1 LDQDDLI
8 EPLAAADGGV
18 EDDGASDTDWDARSL
33 PGADGDADEE
43 LLEEEELGDLALPVS
58 HCFGADM
65 TVELPALASG
75 TDASAATAFFQS
87 PSARQPPPAP
97 GGSETATVA
106 AHAAAAAASATR
118 MAPTAAL
125 SSTAPTN
132 SSTQPNRSSAAPTSS
147 STAPTG
153 WSAAPS
159 VQSAGV
165 PSEAARGTGPRPAAW
180 CASARRGGKRR
191 WTVRLYKQWV
201 KRRLVKGNH
210 VLHKM
215 VSFTVNPPDP
225 VAAQHILCPED
236 YYLPR
241 IIVHAPFDLRGP
253 YRPFCPTCGSEDVT
267 ADGWSNFRRVID
279 MDECIFAIFRRYRC
293 SKNHKNN
300 CFRSWDDALLERAP
314 PHVRLAF
321 PVIFTRRLGVTQMVF
336 DSMRSWAEGGSGFG
350 PFATYMRENHTRR
363 HHRKELAYMS
373 RLADL
378 MAESPTGESRISGC
392 SAETARQFPRFSL
405 FNDPDGY
412 DGVHGS
418 KNFYR
423 SVYTRGMKPLEGFMK
438 QRCAMVPARMLSGD
452 HFFKILK
459 CNFKFNGTETL
470 VLHVS
475 RMRSFPHQLR
485 ALLADPTVVKA
496 GKSIGGDRKKLLA
509 DFGVDVKSTIELGN
523 FAKARQ
529 LVGSAT
535 IGLAGLVSVLLKRVL
550 DKDPAVRLSDWSR
563 ELTADQQTYAAMD
576 SYASLLVYQYI
587 FSAESP
593 VPSMTSTLIGKQLYL
608 ADASGTR
615 RVARCVVAD
624 AQPAKYGNLV
634 VGAKERVWVKV
645 VEVLVPAFALPYS
658 PKRGPRSLAEL
669 MRESAQLGKDPLMVA
684 SRLHLRDA
692 DHAVERRLAAER
704 AQVLHPVTAVSGGV
718 AGCFDA
724 MEGLRASVATMCEK
738 GVVPGV
744 AVGDKDAETDDEESP
759 DGGALPVGGA
769 FSGSGD
775 AGGEEAVEGDGEDL
789 SDPEA
794 AADGGA
800 AARGLLSGVKADILH
815 VLDRVL
821 RHAPKNHGATAHFS
835 RCFVHA
841 LMFYNDGDAQLAERV
856 AAEKWPE
863 MTWLEVLYRKAT
875 SVNRRVRRAVPAA
888 VVIVPRL
895 EAVFKEFANILDAST
910 GQRLFNSA
918 AKSAARKVIKM
929 AKAGWLTDP
938 TDAPLYTLRTHDQD
952 GLPLW
957 PCSRGTNSNEG
968 SVHQKL
974 VKNFMSMRGASAEL
988 IHYALVEWVHRHNLR
1003 AARKNRTGGACIGH
1017 ADTWILDDIL
1027 LLQEHVFGKGVSHL
1041 SHERVAEYTLP
1052 EFYCGVTPLA
1062 PDVLDECGLQGKEM
1076 WKQMEPLF
1084 KRMSKQ
1090 KRYLAAAMGSGV
1102 PILPVHTKEE
1112 RLLYLELKE
1121 RLRRQLLGTPT
1132 ALAMANEFNKAAADD
1147 WLRHAT
1153 KAAAQKHKRKGRMQM
1168 PMIHFKTVGHMTMY
1182 QAFYD
1187 RNQNIASTILR
1198 SHPNKSKPR
1207 IAGANVGRM
1216 GFGAA
1221 ASSHKPVS
1229 ARVPSRSSSGKSVST
1244 GASSRSHAGQS
1255 LAPINGDSS
1264 TGIVAGA
1271 LCDVGGA
1278 RKGGAGA
1285 GWEETAGA
1293 EAVREMDDAA
1303 AVGGGGET
1311 VGAAEVETSGEAVD
1325 AAAAGVGKGP
1335 CRDRAA
1341 SPACTPGAGDAA
1353 LVPILPADFYQAV
1366 DRALNPYDASRR
1378 RRPCAEGEEMEDP
1391 SPRKRRRRHCVVCAS
1406 PLCKGNAN
1414 RSSCPFYK
1422 SPASNQPPEPPP
1434 PSAGR

>member
-1 LDQDDLI
+1 
-8 EPLAAADGGV
+8 
-18 EDDGASDTDWDARSL
+18 
-33 PGADGDADEE
+33 
-43 LLEEEELGDLALPVS
+43 
-58 HCFGADM
+58 
-65 TVELPALASG
+65 
-75 TDASAATAFFQS
+75 
-87 PSARQPPPAP
+87 
-97 GGSETATVA
+97 
-106 AHAAAAAASATR
+106 
-118 MAPTAAL
+118 
-125 SSTAPTN
+125 
-132 SSTQPNRSSAAPTSS
+132 
-147 STAPTG
+147 
-153 WSAAPS
+153 
-159 VQSAGV
+159 
-165 PSEAARGTGPRPAAW
+165 
-180 CASARRGGKRR
+180 
-191 WTVRLYKQWV
+191 
-201 KRRLVKGNH
+201 
-210 VLHKM
+210 
-215 VSFTVNPPDP
+215 
-225 VAAQHILCPED
+225 
-236 YYLPR
+236 
-241 IIVHAPFDLRGP
+241 
-253 YRPFCPTCGSEDVT
+253 
-267 ADGWSNFRRVID
+267 
-279 MDECIFAIFRRYRC
+279 
-293 SKNHKNN
+293 
-300 CFRSWDDALLERAP
+300 
-314 PHVRLAF
+314 
-321 PVIFTRRLGVTQMVF
+321 
-336 DSMRSWAEGGSGFG
+336 
-350 PFATYMRENHTRR
+350 
-363 HHRKELAYMS
+363 
-373 RLADL
+373 
-378 MAESPTGESRISGC
+378 
-392 SAETARQFPRFSL
+392 
-405 FNDPDGY
+405 
-412 DGVHGS
+412 
-418 KNFYR
+418 
-423 SVYTRGMKPLEGFMK
+423 MK

-459 CNFKFNGTETL
+459 CNFKFNGRPLFMAAYSLVNEHTEVMATVLTQTKTLEELRHVHASVQQRMIALGLPWMQIDVFFTDNPTAEAPFLESVYPGWRKTSVNMEPNGVGSPALVPFSLPAPADHSVHYIFRTEAANAAIDNMYRSVTRSGAERVLGLDAEWNCDGGPSGRGPGTVRVVQMSSRTETL

-496 GKSIGGDRKKLLA
+496 GKSIGGDRKKLLT
-509 DFGVDVKSTIELGN
+509 DFGVDVTSTIELGN

-529 LVGSAT
+529 LVGSAK
-535 IGLAGLVSVLLKRVL
+535 IGLAGLVTVLLKRVL
-550 DKDPAVRLSDWSR
+550 DEDPAVRLSDWSR

-593 VPSMTSTLIGKQLYL
+593 VPLMTSTLIGKQLYL

-624 AQPAKYGNLV
+624 AQPAKYGKFV

-645 VEVLVPAFALPYS
+645 VEVLVPAFALPYW

-704 AQVLHPVTAVSGGV
+704 AQVMHPVTAVSGGV

-724 MEGLRASVATMCEK
+724 MEGLRASMATMCEK

-759 DGGALPVGGA
+759 DGSALPVGGA

-789 SDPEA
+789 SDAEA

-800 AARGLLSGVKADILH
+800 ATRGLRSGVKADILH

-875 SVNRRVRRAVPAA
+875 WVNRRVRRAVPAA

-895 EAVFKEFANILDAST
+895 EAVFKDFANILDAST

-938 TDAPLYTLRTHDQD
+938 TVAPLYTLRTHDQD

-957 PCSRGTNSNEG
+957 LCSRGTNSNER

-974 VKNFMSMRGASAEL
+974 VKNFMSMRRASAEL

-1003 AARKNRTGGACIGH
+1003 AARNNGTSGAYIGH

-1027 LLQEHVFGKGVSHL
+1027 LLQEHVFGKRVSHL

-1052 EFYCGVTPLA
+1052 EFYCGVSPLA
-1062 PDVLDECGLQGKEM
+1062 PDVLDECGLPGKEM
-1076 WKQMEPLF
+1076 WKQIEPLF
-1084 KRMSKQ
+1084 ERMSKQ

-1112 RLLYLELKE
+1112 KLLYLELKE

-1153 KAAAQKHKRKGRMQM
+1153 KAAAQKHKRKGRVQM
-1168 PMIHFKTVGHMTMY
+1168 PMIHLKTVGHMTTY

-1187 RNQNIASTILR
+1187 RNQNIASTILL
-1198 SHPNKSKPR
+1198 SHPNTSKPR

-1221 ASSHKPVS
+1221 ASRHKPVS
-1229 ARVPSRSSSGKSVST
+1229 ARVPRRSSSGKSVST

-1255 LAPINGDSS
+1255 LAPINGDGS

-1278 RKGGAGA
+1278 RQGGAGV

-1335 CRDRAA
+1335 LQGSCCLTGLHAGCRRCGTGADTASGLLPGCGQGAQPLRRLTTASALRGRGGNGGSITSKEAPAALCCVRQPSVQGQRQPLFVPILQVARQQPAARAA
-1341 SPACTPGAGDAA
+1341 STLGWTVGGEQR
-1353 LVPILPADFYQAV
+1353 LTLY
-1366 DRALNPYDASRR
+1366 
-1378 RRPCAEGEEMEDP
+1378 PCA
-1391 SPRKRRRRHCVVCAS
+1391 S
-1406 PLCKGNAN
+1406 
-1414 RSSCPFYK
+1414 
-1422 SPASNQPPEPPP
+1422 
-1434 PSAGR
+1434 